1 MKRIADYPITV
12 SQAKDHPETI
22 NDIFLKKKRHSFGHY
37 LGVCLLQGIGLGEDA
52 EKIRSSVAF
61 GDELVLKPDVNP
73 SMPISVFT
81 KDGMQV
87 GFLTYTDSLFP
98 MMLINRGLELKCFV
112 EALEYSAGVLS
123 IAVSLYFQ
131 RY

>member
-1 MKRIADYPITV
+1 MKRISDYPITV
-12 SQAKDHPETI
+12 SQAKEHPETI
-22 NDIFLKKKRHSFGHY
+22 DKIFLAKKRHSFGNY
-37 LGVCLLQGIGLGEDA
+37 LGVCLLQGIGLGEDT
-52 EKIRSSVAF
+52 EKIFSSISF

-81 KDGMQV
+81 KEDIQV

-98 MMLINRGLELKCFV
+98 TMLIKRGLELKCFV
-112 EALEYSAGVLS
+112 EALEYSADVLS
-123 IAVSLYFQ
+123 VAVSLYFQ